1 MAVGPE
7 HIARVDAMGKVA
19 LITGGARGIGRK
31 IAESLAR
38 EGVGVCWRERA
49 EAGRDAQEKLSALGV
64 PVVSMQA
71 DVSRPA
77 DVQAFVDRVTREL
90 GAPEIVVHAAG
101 PYHRVSLLDESI
113 EGWND
118 MIASN

>member
-1 MAVGPE
+1 MS
-7 HIARVDAMGKVA
+7 KVA

-38 EGVGVCWRERA
+38 DGVAVGVCWRSRA
-49 EAGRDAQEKLSALGV
+49 EAGRDAQEELSALGV

-77 DVQAFVDRVTREL
+77 EVQAFVDRVTREL